1 MNNAL
6 GVKNTICTIN
16 FGTQNPLK
24 ADGKLRLVFSGM
36 TVATDVC
43 SFYSGSTLISSTC
56 SSTQDNKNLTV
67 SLSGW

>member
-36 TVATDVC
+36 TVATNVC
-43 SFYSGSTLISSTC
+43 KFYSGMTLI
-56 SSTQDNKNLTV
+56 
-67 SLSGW
+67 